1 MTDYLQFIKP
11 ELLVLIPVLYFIG
24 VWCKASNHIKD
35 WLIPFIL
42 MSISIVLTATY
53 LISMEFASAGNLVAA
68 YIFTSVVQGTLCA
81 AAAVFTENVKR
92 QITVGRKEDN

>member
-24 VWCKASNHIKD
+24 AWCKASNHIKD

-42 MSISIVLTATY
+42 MGISIVLTALY
-53 LISMEFASAGNLVAA
+53 LISAEFASAGNLVAT
-68 YIFTSVVQGTLCA
+68 YIFTSVVQGTLCS

-92 QITVGRKEDN
+92 QITVGRKEDS